1 MVIEALFNEY
11 RKLTAETNNILDVF
25 SESGMQNEF
34 AKLSFGFF
42 PLGSGVLSDNSKIE
56 KAKIDNCEIMILG
69 NDFGTIEYLKNFCPD
84 NREKETNPT
93 IRNLKSIRL
102 NLETTFFTNLFLGLR
117 TTGKNTDSKKISKE
131 YKQFCFKFF
140 EKQLE
145 LINPKIIICL
155 GSTVSKSL
163 SSYSSDFFQLSKHS
177 MSKLY
182 ADSTKKDFIIYSGKR
197 KYILIPHP
205 SYAHINWNKNDIRQK
220 IKDAIKSH

>member
-1 MVIEALFNEY
+1 MRIQTLFDEYKKLATETRNIEDIFN
-11 RKLTAETNNILDVF
+11 
-25 SESGMQNEF
+25 ESGMQNEF

-42 PLGSGVLSDNSKIE
+42 PLGSGILSDDSKIE
-56 KAKIDNCEIMILG
+56 DARIDNCEIMVLG
-69 NDFGTIEYLKNFCPD
+69 NDFGTVEYLNNFCPD

-93 IRNLKSIRL
+93 IRNLKSIGL

-117 TTGKNTDSKKISKE
+117 TTGKNTDSKKISKVYE
-131 YKQFCFKFF
+131 QFCFKFF

-163 SSYSSDFFQLSKHS
+163 SSYSSDFFQLSKYS
-177 MSKLY
+177 MGKLY
-182 ADSTKKDFIIYSGKR
+182 ADNTKKDFIIYSGKR

-220 IKDAIKSH
+220 IKDAIKN